1 MKGINYVIVSL
12 IFLLCTSCYS
22 SQKISMFSKSNV
34 EIGMDKKIF
43 IKEFGKPYSRNICK
57 NENGEN
63 QEILFYKE
71 ELNKGT
77 WYLVT
82 TSFTFIDSKLVEQ
95 KFVKEERMFNNNCKC
110 NK

>member
-1 MKGINYVIVSL
+1 
-12 IFLLCTSCYS
+12 
-22 SQKISMFSKSNV
+22 
-34 EIGMDKKIF
+34 MDKKNF
-43 IKEFGKPYSRNICK
+43 IKEFGKPYSRNISK
-57 NENGEN
+57 NIKGET

-82 TSFTFIDSKLVEQ
+82 TSFTFINSKLVEQ
-95 KFVKEERMFNNNCKC
+95 TLVKEERLFNNNCNC